1 MKKFLATA
9 AFVLAACG
17 LLQTP
22 LALADNGYSH
32 FDVSE
37 ILDLDAEDNDTA
49 STTDIYENIQN
60 DAQEKNTSVAAAIIL
75 RVINVLTLLI
85 GTFAFITIMIGG
97 VMMVTA
103 GGDESKIDRSKGI
116 LLQAITGMIV
126 AFLAYFITA
135 FIQSFFY

>member
-9 AFVLAACG
+9 AFVLAACR

-22 LALADNGYSH
+22 LALAENGYSG

-37 ILDLDAEDNDTA
+37 ILDLDTEDNETS
-49 STTDIYENIQN
+49 STTTLYENILE
-60 DAQEKNTSVAAAIIL
+60 DADEKNTSVAAAIIL
-75 RVINVLTLLI
+75 RIINVLTLLI
-85 GTFAFITIMIGG
+85 GTFTFVTIMIGG
-97 VMMVTA
+97 VMMITA
-103 GGDESKIDRSKGI
+103 GGDEGKLDRAKGI
-116 LLQAITGMIV
+116 LLQSITGMCV